1 VNAEFNVWLL
11 IVGLVIGA
19 GLAWLVM
26 LDGRRRE
33 AEVDAVERPRE
44 AAWLSA
50 VMAEDGFDVSPA
62 AAERLLELHRAYLEA
77 PPPDRAPE
85 DAAEEVVGVPDAPE
99 DEEIGP
105 G

>member
-1 VNAEFNVWLL
+1 
-11 IVGLVIGA
+11 
-19 GLAWLVM
+19 
-26 LDGRRRE
+26 
-33 AEVDAVERPRE
+33 
-44 AAWLSA
+44 
-50 VMAEDGFDVSPA
+50 MAEDGFDVSPA